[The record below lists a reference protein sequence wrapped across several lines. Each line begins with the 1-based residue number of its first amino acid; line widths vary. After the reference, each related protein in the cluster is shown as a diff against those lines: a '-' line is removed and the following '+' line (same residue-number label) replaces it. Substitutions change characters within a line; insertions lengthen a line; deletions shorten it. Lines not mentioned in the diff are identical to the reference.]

1 MRDDVAVDQEA
12 DSSEPLKG
20 AAVTCEGASA
30 GEDAPAGEA
39 PEIGEPAVRGEVVVR
54 VVVGVIVLASGRW
67 EAAQDGPCPQP
78 ASFRRGDATGRAG
91 LHAE

>member
-1 MRDDVAVDQEA
+1 VRDDVAVDQET

-39 PEIGEPAVRGEVVVR
+39 PENVVLR
-54 VVVGVIVLASGRW
+54 
-67 EAAQDGPCPQP
+67 
-78 ASFRRGDATGRAG
+78 T
-91 LHAE
+91 